1 MSTDRRTDDLN
12 RLLSEGDPLTR
23 DPALTHVERLVMRR
37 TVLSQV
43 PERANSLWRQLSPA
57 LSVAVLLGL
66 ALAIA
71 WRPTFKDST
80 VAASGS
86 PGEIE
91 TSEVEFPPSPGIQRA
106 GDALET
112 RKIQFETPGGTL
124 VVWVLNPNF
133 PS

>member
-1 MSTDRRTDDLN
+1 
-12 RLLSEGDPLTR
+12 
-23 DPALTHVERLVMRR
+23 MRR

-43 PERANSLWRQLSPA
+43 PERTISFWRQLSPA
-57 LSVAVLLGL
+57 LSVAILLAV
-66 ALAIA
+66 ALAIS
-71 WRPTFKDST
+71 WRPTTTDIP

-86 PGEIE
+86 PGGLD
-91 TSEVEFPPSPGIQRA
+91 TSAVEYPPSPGIQRA
-106 GDALET
+106 GDSLET